1 MLNVKPVAGC
11 IGGSIDHST
20 VPNPVAVDTI
30 VAGLKGVIAELTAR
44 IKLDVVCCNNNGGIG
59 LTVRL
64 NVLEEVPG
72 VGVALSVTVTVTDAA
87 VAATLAEPEIEPV
100 VRLNV
105 KPAGK
110 PV

>member
-1 MLNVKPVAGC
+1 
-11 IGGSIDHST
+11 
-20 VPNPVAVDTI
+20 VPNPVAVDII

-44 IKLDVVCCNNNGGIG
+44 TKDDVVCCNNNAGIG

-72 VGVALSVTVTVTDAA
+72 VGVALSVTVTVTDTA
-87 VAATLAEPEIEPV
+87 VAATLADPEIKPV
-100 VRLNV
+100 ATSNA

>member
-1 MLNVKPVAGC
+1 MLGVTAQVT
-11 IGGSIDHST
+11 D
-20 VPNPVAVDTI
+20 PNPVAVDII
-30 VAGLKGVIAELTAR
+30 VTGLNAVIAEFTLNR
-44 IKLDVVCCNNNGGIG
+44 KVVVVCCNNNAGIG

-72 VGVALSVTVTVTDAA
+72 VGVALSVTVTVTGTA
-87 VAATLAEPEIEPV
+87 VAATLADPEIKPV
-100 VRLNV
+100 ATLNT